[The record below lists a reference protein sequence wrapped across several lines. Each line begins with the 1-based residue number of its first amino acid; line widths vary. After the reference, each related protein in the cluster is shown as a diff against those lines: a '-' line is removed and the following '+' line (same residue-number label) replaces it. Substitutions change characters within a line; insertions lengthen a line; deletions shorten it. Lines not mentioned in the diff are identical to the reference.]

1 MYSPA
6 APSPASSRYGTVI
19 VRLQCSYN
27 TGYSTHATVHVQS
40 SGARGHQRG
49 AVPGLPVCP
58 RALRPALGV
67 QLAPHDGC
75 ARAAVVVP
83 PVPAAHTAGI
93 PALARQ
99 QREDR
104 RGAGPF

>member
-40 SGARGHQRG
+40 SGARNIPGVTSVTPPPVGVPRWPSTRG
-49 AVPGLPVCP
+49 CSWATCLPSRSSACP
-58 RALRPALGV
+58 R
-67 QLAPHDGC
+67 
-75 ARAAVVVP
+75 
-83 PVPAAHTAGI
+83 
-93 PALARQ
+93 
-99 QREDR
+99 
-104 RGAGPF
+104 